1 MGKAPFVAMQTDLRK
16 EDRVELI
23 AEITGYNRDEVLGK
37 LFRLWAWCTDRGL
50 EDAPDDC
57 DGYAVPE
64 RVIRQFLGERGV
76 DAMLGDGCD
85 ELAMGGRRP
94 DGLIYLRG
102 TSETVSRLRGLRS
115 TAQTGGW
122 SAAGANRRAKDGR
135 FVRNQQNL
143 QPTDQLRTSRTP
155 ADGPATDQPDSS
167 REPAASSEIP
177 QTTDPDQS
185 PSPARAIPPTEYPTR
200 NGMGP
205 SGEPSLDSETPQARA
220 TISLS
225 SAAPAGEARM
235 LLQELDQ
242 ARAEAAAEIGVDA
255 QPLVF
260 GDVGERVLSEMLA
273 AARARGQT
281 ELDKL
286 VRQVRHAIA
295 MAKLETTS
303 GEKPIE
309 WLTGAVFAERNFRRL
324 VGKTATPT
332 TTRGWNRRNA
342 EAAYGRVDPPAPE
355 QFGRGDVKL

>member
-1 MGKAPFVAMQTDLRK
+1 
-16 EDRVELI
+16 
-23 AEITGYNRDEVLGK
+23 
-37 LFRLWAWCTDRGL
+37 
-50 EDAPDDC
+50 
-57 DGYAVPE
+57 
-64 RVIRQFLGERGV
+64 
-76 DAMLGDGCD
+76 
-85 ELAMGGRRP
+85 
-94 DGLIYLRG
+94 
-102 TSETVSRLRGLRS
+102 
-115 TAQTGGW
+115 
-122 SAAGANRRAKDGR
+122 
-135 FVRNQQNL
+135 
-143 QPTDQLRTSRTP
+143 
-155 ADGPATDQPDSS
+155 
-167 REPAASSEIP
+167 
-177 QTTDPDQS
+177 
-185 PSPARAIPPTEYPTR
+185 
-200 NGMGP
+200 
-205 SGEPSLDSETPQARA
+205 
-220 TISLS
+220 
-225 SAAPAGEARM
+225 M